1 MKRKGVALVAG
12 LTLLLS
18 VLTGCTHSAQ
28 ETAGQA
34 QKPASGSEAPAADT
48 GKEKPMVLHWSIN
61 SEPPSMD
68 PGIAVDADSFDMIYA
83 CFEGLTSYD
92 LNGQLTNATA
102 ESFTNSPDF
111 TRFTFKIRKDAK
123 WSNGDPVTAHDF
135 VYAIK
140 RNLDP
145 KTASEYAY
153 QLYYIKGGEE
163 YNTGKGKAEDVGVK
177 ALDDYTIQF
186 DLKSPTPFFRELTFF
201 PTLFPL
207 HQKTVEGNPAWA
219 AEAKTIVGNGPFV
232 MDTWEHKS
240 KIVFTKNPNYW
251 DKDNVKLDRIEIAM
265 IDDNNTAFS
274 MFENGD
280 IDWGGYPAS
289 TLPPDAIP
297 QLKEEGKLMVADNPG
312 TQSVVFNTEKPPF
325 SNKKIRQ
332 AFAYAIDR
340 KSLIDNIL
348 QTGVPPAY
356 GWVPTSM
363 GLKPDGYFR
372 EDVAKAKQLLA
383 EGMKELGLTQFPSV
397 TYTFDSTDVNKKMA
411 EALQDQWKK
420 NLGVEVKLY
429 TAELKVY
436 RDMRS
441 QGNFDLIRFQ
451 WGADF
456 NDPINFLE
464 MFRDKNGGNNHPN
477 WENAQFKA
485 LIDKSYQ
492 EPDLEKRKQILLQAE
507 TILMD
512 EMPLAPINF
521 RGSPYVKNDK
531 VKDFIIFP
539 LGGAYFKYTSVTQ

>member
-1 MKRKGVALVAG
+1 MKKGVALATC
-12 LTLLLS
+12 LTLLFG
-18 VLTGCTHSAQ
+18 VIAGCSNSQPTSQ
-28 ETAGQA
+28 
-34 QKPASGSEAPAADT
+34 PAEQPSQPSTTPAEGT
-48 GKEKPMVLHWSIN
+48 KTEPMVLHWSIN

-83 CFEGLTSYD
+83 AFEGLTNYD

-102 ESFTNSPDF
+102 ESFTNSPDY
-111 TRFTFKIRKDAK
+111 TTYTFKVRKDAK

-163 YNTGKGKAEDVGVK
+163 YNTGKGKPEDVGVK
-177 ALDDYTIQF
+177 ALDDYTVEF
-186 DLKSPTPFFRELTFF
+186 SLKSPTPFFRELTFF

-207 HQKTVEGNPAWA
+207 HQKTVESNPQWA
-219 AEAKTIVGNGPFV
+219 NEAKTIVGNGPFI

-251 DKDNVKLDRIEIAM
+251 DKDNVKLDRLEIVMIE
-265 IDDNNTAFS
+265 DNNTAFS
-274 MFENGD
+274 MFENGE

-289 TLPPDAIP
+289 TMPTDAIP
-297 QLKEEGKLMVADNPG
+297 SLKDAGKLMVADNPG
-312 TQSVVFNTEKPPF
+312 TQSVVFNTNKPPF

-332 AFAYAIDR
+332 AFAYSINR
-340 KSLIDNIL
+340 QEIIDNIL
-348 QTGVPPAY
+348 QTGVPAAY

-363 GLKPDGYFR
+363 GLNKDGYFK
-372 EDVAKAKQLLA
+372 EDTEKAKQLLA
-383 EGMKELGLTQFPSV
+383 EGMKELGLTTFPKV
-397 TYTFDSTDVNKKMA
+397 TYTFDTTDTNKKLA

-420 NLGVEVKLY
+420 ALGVEVKLY

-441 QGNFDLIRFQ
+441 QANFDMIRFQ

-464 MFRDKNGGNNHPN
+464 MFRDKTGGNNHPD
-477 WENAQFKA
+477 WENAKFKE
-485 LIDKSYQ
+485 LIDQSYN
-492 EPDLEKRKQILLQAE
+492 EPDLGKRTQILKEAE

-539 LGGAYFKYTSVTQ
+539 LGGAYFKFTSVTK

>member
-1 MKRKGVALVAG
+1 MKKAIAVMTC
-12 LTLLLS
+12 LTLTLGGL
-18 VLTGCTHSAQ
+18 VGCSTNTQGNATSEQ
-28 ETAGQA
+28 
-34 QKPASGSEAPAADT
+34 EAPSANKQPSST
-48 GKEKPMVLHWSIN
+48 GPKVLHWSIN
-61 SEPPSMD
+61 SEPPSLD

-92 LNGQLTNATA
+92 LKGELVNATA
-102 ESFTNSPDF
+102 ESFENTPDF
-111 TRFTFKIRKDAK
+111 TKYTFKIRKEAK

-163 YNTGKGKAEDVGVK
+163 YNTGKGTADDVGVK
-177 ALDDYTIQF
+177 ALDDYTVEFQ
-186 DLKSPTPFFRELTFF
+186 LKAPTPFFRELTFF

-207 HQKTVEGNPAWA
+207 HQKTIESNPQWA
-219 AEAKTIVGNGPFV
+219 AEAKTIVGNGPFN
-232 MDTWEHKS
+232 MESWEHKS
-240 KIVFTKNPNYW
+240 KIVFVKNPNYW
-251 DKDNVKLDRIEIAM
+251 DKDNVKLDRIEISM
-265 IDDNNTAFS
+265 IDDNNTALS

-280 IDWGGYPAS
+280 LDWGGYPAS
-289 TLPPDAIP
+289 TLPPDAI
-297 QLKEEGKLMVADNPG
+297 QKLKDEGKLMVAQNPG

-340 KSLIDNIL
+340 QSLIDNIL
-348 QTGVPPAY
+348 QTGVPAAY

-363 GLKPDGYFR
+363 GLKQDGYFK
-372 EDVAKAKQLLA
+372 EDKEKAKQLLA
-383 EGMKELGLTQFPSV
+383 EGMKELGISTFPKV

-411 EALQDQWKK
+411 EALQDQWRK
-420 NLGVEVKLY
+420 NLGVEVNLY

-436 RDMRS
+436 QEMRS

-464 MFRDKNGGNNHPN
+464 MFREKTGGNNHPN
-477 WENAQFKA
+477 WENPTFKD
-485 LIDKSYQ
+485 LIDKSYH
-492 EPDLEKRKQILLQAE
+492 EPDLAKRKDILLRAE
-507 TILMD
+507 TLLME

-521 RGSPYVKNDK
+521 RGNPYIKNDK

-539 LGGAYFKYTSVTQ
+539 LGGAYFKYTDLNL

>member
-1 MKRKGVALVAG
+1 MKKAIAAFTCLALSFGG
-12 LTLLLS
+12 L
-18 VLTGCTHSAQ
+18 VGCSTNTQ
-28 ETAGQA
+28 GN
-34 QKPASGSEAPAADT
+34 APADQGASAT
-48 GKEKPMVLHWSIN
+48 TPQATTSEPKVLRWSIN
-61 SEPPSMD
+61 SEPPSLD
-68 PGIAVDADSFDMIYA
+68 PGIATDADSFDMIYA
-83 CFEGLTSYD
+83 VFEGLTSYD
-92 LNGQLTNATA
+92 LQGQLTNATA
-102 ESFTNSPDF
+102 ESFENTPDF
-111 TRFTFKIRKDAK
+111 TKYTFKVRKEAK

-163 YNTGKGKAEDVGVK
+163 FNTGKGSADDVGVK
-177 ALDDYTIQF
+177 ALDDYTVEFQ
-186 DLKSPTPFFRELTFF
+186 LKAPTPFFRELTFF

-207 HQKTVEGNPAWA
+207 HSKTLENPQWA

-240 KIVFTKNPNYW
+240 KIIFSKNQNYW
-251 DKDNVKLDRIEIAM
+251 DKENVKLDRIEISM
-265 IDDNNTAFS
+265 IEDNNTALS
-274 MFENGD
+274 MYENGD
-280 IDWGGYPAS
+280 LDWGGYPAS
-289 TLPPDAIP
+289 TLPPDAI
-297 QLKEEGKLMVADNPG
+297 QKLKDEGKLMVADNPG

-332 AFAYAIDR
+332 AFALSIDR

-348 QTGVPPAY
+348 QTGVPAAY

-363 GLKPDGYFR
+363 GLKQDGYFK
-372 EDVAKAKQLLA
+372 EDVEKAKQLLT
-383 EGMKELGLTQFPSV
+383 EGMKELGIAKFPKV
-397 TYTFDSTDVNKKMA
+397 TYTFDSTDVNKSMA
-411 EALQDQWKK
+411 EALQDQWRK
-420 NLGVEVKLY
+420 NLGVEVDLY

-464 MFRDKNGGNNHPN
+464 MFRDKTGGNNHPN
-477 WENAQFKA
+477 WENPAFKQ

-492 EPDLEKRKQILLQAE
+492 EPDLAKRKELLLQAE
-507 TILMD
+507 TILME

-521 RGSPYVKNDK
+521 RGSPYIKNDK
-531 VKDFIIFP
+531 VKDFVIFP
-539 LGGAYFKYTSVTQ
+539 LGGAYFKYTDINR

>member
-1 MKRKGVALVAG
+1 MKKGLAIATC
-12 LTLLLS
+12 LTLLFG
-18 VLTGCTHSAQ
+18 VLAGCSN
-28 ETAGQA
+28 
-34 QKPASGSEAPAADT
+34 SSAPAEPT
-48 GKEKPMVLHWSIN
+48 GSTTPAEATKTEPMVLKWSIN

-83 CFEGLTSYD
+83 AFEGLTSYD
-92 LNGQLTNATA
+92 LNGQLVNATA
-102 ESFTNSPDF
+102 ESFTNSPDYMNY
-111 TRFTFKIRKDAK
+111 TFKIRKDAK

-177 ALDDYTIQF
+177 AVDDYTVEF
-186 DLKSPTPFFRELTFF
+186 NLKSPTPFFRELTFF

-207 HQKTVEGNPAWA
+207 HQKTLEGNPKWA
-219 AEAKTIVGNGPFV
+219 NEAKTIVGNGPFI
-232 MDTWEHKS
+232 MDKWEHKS
-240 KIVFTKNPNYW
+240 RIVFTKNPNYW
-251 DKDNVKLDRIEIAM
+251 DKDNVKLERIEIAM
-265 IDDNNTAFS
+265 IEDNNTAFS

-289 TLPPDAIP
+289 TLPTDAIP
-297 QLKEEGKLMVADNPG
+297 TLKDAGKLMVADNPG
-312 TQSVVFNTEKPPF
+312 TQSVVFNTNKPPF
-325 SNKKIRQ
+325 NNKKIRQ
-332 AFAYAIDR
+332 AFAYAINR
-340 KSLIDNIL
+340 QEIIDNIL
-348 QTGVPPAY
+348 QTGVPAAY

-363 GLKPDGYFR
+363 GLKPDGYFK
-372 EDVAKAKQLLA
+372 EDQAKAKALLE
-383 EGMKELGLTQFPSV
+383 EGMKELGLSTFPTI
-397 TYTFDSTDVNKKMA
+397 TYTFDSNDTNKKLA

-420 NLGVEVKLY
+420 ALGVDVKLY

-441 QGNFDLIRFQ
+441 QANFDMIRFQ

-464 MFRDKNGGNNHPN
+464 MFRDKTGGNNHPD
-477 WENAQFKA
+477 WENAKFKE
-485 LIDKSYQ
+485 LIDKSYN
-492 EPDLEKRKQILLQAE
+492 EPDLDQRKKILLEAE
-507 TILMD
+507 TILME

-539 LGGAYFKYTSVTQ
+539 LGGAYFKYTSVNP

>member
-1 MKRKGVALVAG
+1 MKKRAAIAACLA
-12 LTLLLS
+12 LLLGA
-18 VLTGCTHSAQ
+18 LAGCSSTTQ
-28 ETAGQA
+28 QTNQT
-34 QKPASGSEAPAADT
+34 QQPAPSSTTPATEPAKT
-48 GKEKPMVLHWSIN
+48 EPMVLRWSIN
-61 SEPPSMD
+61 SEPPSLD

-102 ESFTNSPDF
+102 ESFEHSPDF
-111 TRFTFKIRKDAK
+111 TKFTFKIRKDAK

-135 VYAIK
+135 EYAIK

-163 YNTGKGKAEDVGVK
+163 YNTGKGKVEDVGVK
-177 ALDDYTIQF
+177 ALDDYTLEF
-186 DLKSPTPFFRELTFF
+186 NLKAPTPFFRELTFF

-207 HQKTVEGNPAWA
+207 HKKTVEGNPAWA
-219 AEAKTIVGNGPFV
+219 AEAKTIVGNGPFN
-232 MDTWEHKS
+232 METWEHKS
-240 KIVFTKNPNYW
+240 KIVFVKNPHYW
-251 DKDNVKLDRIEIAM
+251 DKANVKLDRLEIAM

-274 MFENGD
+274 MFESGE

-297 QLKEEGKLMVADNPG
+297 KLKEEGKLMVADNPG

-325 SNKKIRQ
+325 NNKKIRQ
-332 AFAYAIDR
+332 AFAYAINR
-340 KSLIDNIL
+340 QEIIDNIL

-363 GLKPDGYFR
+363 GLKPDGYFS
-372 EDVAKAKQLLA
+372 EDAQKAKQLLD
-383 EGMKELGLTQFPSV
+383 EGMKELGLTAFPTV
-397 TYTFDSTDVNKKMA
+397 TYTYDTTDVNKKVA
-411 EALQDQWKK
+411 EVLQDQWKK
-420 NLGVEVKLY
+420 TLGVEVKLY

-464 MFRDKNGGNNHPN
+464 MFRDKTGGNNHPN
-477 WENAQFKA
+477 WENAKFKE

-492 EPDLEKRKQILLQAE
+492 EADLTKRKQILLEAE

-512 EMPLAPINF
+512 EMPLAPVNF
-521 RGSPYVKNDK
+521 RGSPYVKNEK

-539 LGGAYFKYTSVTQ
+539 LGGAYFKYTYVNK

>member
-1 MKRKGVALVAG
+1 MKKGLAIATC
-12 LTLLLS
+12 LTLLFG
-18 VLTGCTHSAQ
+18 VLAGCSN
-28 ETAGQA
+28 
-34 QKPASGSEAPAADT
+34 SSAPAEPT
-48 GKEKPMVLHWSIN
+48 GSTTPAEATKTEPMVLKWSIN

-83 CFEGLTSYD
+83 AFEGLTSYD
-92 LNGQLTNATA
+92 LNGQLVNATA
-102 ESFTNSPDF
+102 ESFTNSPDYMNY
-111 TRFTFKIRKDAK
+111 TFKIRKDAK

-177 ALDDYTIQF
+177 AVDDYTVEF
-186 DLKSPTPFFRELTFF
+186 NLKSPTPFFRELTFF

-207 HQKTVEGNPAWA
+207 HQKTLEGNPQWA
-219 AEAKTIVGNGPFV
+219 NEAKTIVGNGPFI

-240 KIVFTKNPNYW
+240 RIVFTKNPNYW

-265 IDDNNTAFS
+265 IEDNNTAFS

-289 TLPPDAIP
+289 TLPTDAIP
-297 QLKEEGKLMVADNPG
+297 TLKDAGKLMVADNPG
-312 TQSVVFNTEKPPF
+312 TQSVVFNTNKPPF
-325 SNKKIRQ
+325 NNKKIRQ
-332 AFAYAIDR
+332 AFAYAINR
-340 KSLIDNIL
+340 QEIIDNIL
-348 QTGVPPAY
+348 QTGVPAAY

-363 GLKPDGYFR
+363 GLKPDGYFK
-372 EDVAKAKQLLA
+372 EDQAKAKALLE
-383 EGMKELGLTQFPSV
+383 EGMKELGLSTFPTV
-397 TYTFDSTDVNKKMA
+397 TYTFDSNDTNKKLA

-420 NLGVEVKLY
+420 ALGVNVKLY

-441 QGNFDLIRFQ
+441 QANFEMIRFQ

-464 MFRDKNGGNNHPN
+464 MFRDKTGGNNHPD
-477 WENAQFKA
+477 WENAKFKE
-485 LIDKSYQ
+485 LIDKSYN
-492 EPDLEKRKQILLQAE
+492 EPDLDARKKILLEAE
-507 TILMD
+507 TILME

-539 LGGAYFKYTSVTQ
+539 LGGAYFKYTSVNP

>member
-1 MKRKGVALVAG
+1 MKKGITLATC
-12 LTLLLS
+12 LTLLLGGA
-18 VLTGCTHSAQ
+18 LAGCSNSSQPSSPA
-28 ETAGQA
+28 
-34 QKPASGSEAPAADT
+34 PASSTQTPAAPAEAT
-48 GKEKPMVLHWSIN
+48 KTEPMVLHWSIN

-83 CFEGLTSYD
+83 AFEGLTNYD

-102 ESFTNSPDF
+102 ESFTNNDDY
-111 TRFTFKIRKDAK
+111 TKFTFKIRKEAK
-123 WSNGDPVTAHDF
+123 WNNGDPVTAKDF
-135 VYAIK
+135 VYAIR

-163 YNTGKGKAEDVGVK
+163 FNTGKGKADDVGVK
-177 ALDDYTIQF
+177 ALDDYTVEF

-207 HQKTVEGNPAWA
+207 HQKTVDGNPNWA
-219 AEAKTIVGNGPFV
+219 AEAKSIVSNGPFN
-232 MDTWEHKS
+232 METWEHKS
-240 KIVFTKNPNYW
+240 KIVFTKSPTYW
-251 DKDNVKLDRIEIAM
+251 DKDNVKLDRLEIVM

-274 MFENGD
+274 MFENGEV
-280 IDWGGYPAS
+280 DWGGYPAS
-289 TLPPDAIP
+289 TLPTDAI
-297 QLKEEGKLMVADNPG
+297 QSIKDQGKLMVADNPG
-312 TQSVVFNTEKPPF
+312 TQSVVFNTTKPPF
-325 SNKKIRQ
+325 NNKKIRQ
-332 AFAYAIDR
+332 AFSYAINR
-340 KSLIDNIL
+340 EEIIDNIL
-348 QTGVPPAY
+348 QTGVPAAY

-363 GLKPDGYFR
+363 GLKQDGYFKADP
-372 EDVAKAKQLLA
+372 EKAKQLLA
-383 EGMKELGLTQFPSV
+383 EGMKELGLTKFPEV
-397 TYTFDSTDVNKKMA
+397 TYTFDTTDVNKKVA

-420 NLGVEVKLY
+420 ALGVDVKLY

-441 QGNFDLIRFQ
+441 QANFDMIRFQ

-464 MFRDKNGGNNHPN
+464 MFRDKTGGNNHPD
-477 WENAQFKA
+477 WENPKFKE
-485 LIDKSYQ
+485 LIDQSYH
-492 EPDLEKRKQILLQAE
+492 EPNLDKRKQILLDAE

-531 VKDFIIFP
+531 VKDFIIYP
-539 LGGAYFKYTSVTQ
+539 LGGAYFKFTSVVK

>member
-1 MKRKGVALVAG
+1 VKKAIAVMTC
-12 LTLLLS
+12 LTLTLGGL
-18 VLTGCTHSAQ
+18 VGCSTNTQGNATSEQ
-28 ETAGQA
+28 
-34 QKPASGSEAPAADT
+34 EAPSANKQPSST
-48 GKEKPMVLHWSIN
+48 GPKVLHWSIN
-61 SEPPSMD
+61 SEPPSLD

-92 LNGQLTNATA
+92 LKGELVNATA
-102 ESFTNSPDF
+102 ESFENTPDF
-111 TRFTFKIRKDAK
+111 TKYTFKIRKEAK

-163 YNTGKGKAEDVGVK
+163 YNTGKGTADDVGVK
-177 ALDDYTIQF
+177 ALDDYTVEFQ
-186 DLKSPTPFFRELTFF
+186 LKAPTPFFRELTFF

-207 HQKTVEGNPAWA
+207 HQKTIESNPQWV
-219 AEAKTIVGNGPFV
+219 AEAKTIVGNGPFN
-232 MDTWEHKS
+232 MESWEHKS
-240 KIVFTKNPNYW
+240 KIVFVKNPNYW
-251 DKDNVKLDRIEIAM
+251 DKDNVKLDRIEISM
-265 IDDNNTAFS
+265 IDDNNTALS

-280 IDWGGYPAS
+280 LDWGGYPAS
-289 TLPPDAIP
+289 TLPPDAI
-297 QLKEEGKLMVADNPG
+297 QKLKDEGKLMVAQNPG

-340 KSLIDNIL
+340 QSLIDNIL
-348 QTGVPPAY
+348 QTGVPAAY

-363 GLKPDGYFR
+363 GLKQDGYFK
-372 EDVAKAKQLLA
+372 EDKEKAKQLLA
-383 EGMKELGLTQFPSV
+383 EGMKELGISTFPKV

-411 EALQDQWKK
+411 EALQDQWRK
-420 NLGVEVKLY
+420 NLGVEVDLY

-436 RDMRS
+436 QEMRS

-464 MFRDKNGGNNHPN
+464 MFREKTGGNNHPN
-477 WENAQFKA
+477 WENPTFKE
-485 LIDKSYQ
+485 LIDKSYH
-492 EPDLEKRKQILLQAE
+492 EPDLAKRKDILLQAE
-507 TILMD
+507 TLLME

-521 RGSPYVKNDK
+521 RGNPYIKNDK

-539 LGGAYFKYTSVTQ
+539 LGGAYFKYTDLNL

>member
-1 MKRKGVALVAG
+1 MKKGLAIATC
-12 LTLLLS
+12 LTLLFG
-18 VLTGCTHSAQ
+18 VLAGCSN
-28 ETAGQA
+28 
-34 QKPASGSEAPAADT
+34 SSAPAEPT
-48 GKEKPMVLHWSIN
+48 GSTTPAEATKTEPMVLKWSIN

-83 CFEGLTSYD
+83 AFEGLTSYD
-92 LNGQLTNATA
+92 VNGQLVNATA
-102 ESFTNSPDF
+102 ESFTNSPDYMNY
-111 TRFTFKIRKDAK
+111 TFKIRKDAK

-163 YNTGKGKAEDVGVK
+163 YNTGKGKVEDVGVK
-177 ALDDYTIQF
+177 AVDDYTVEF
-186 DLKSPTPFFRELTFF
+186 NLKSPTPFFRELTFF

-207 HQKTVEGNPAWA
+207 HQKTLEENPKWA
-219 AEAKTIVGNGPFV
+219 DEAKTIVGNGPFI

-251 DKDNVKLDRIEIAM
+251 DKNNVKLDRIEIAM
-265 IDDNNTAFS
+265 IEDNNTAFS

-289 TLPPDAIP
+289 TLPTDAIP
-297 QLKEEGKLMVADNPG
+297 TLKDAGKLMVADNPG
-312 TQSVVFNTEKPPF
+312 TQSVVFNTNKPPF
-325 SNKKIRQ
+325 NNKKIRQ
-332 AFAYAIDR
+332 AFAYAINR
-340 KSLIDNIL
+340 QEIIDNIL
-348 QTGVPPAY
+348 QTGVPAAY

-363 GLKPDGYFR
+363 GLKPDGYFT
-372 EDVAKAKQLLA
+372 EDQAKAKALLE
-383 EGMKELGLTQFPSV
+383 EGMKELGLATFPTV
-397 TYTFDSTDVNKKMA
+397 TYTFDTNDTNKKLA

-420 NLGVEVKLY
+420 ALGVNVKLY

-441 QGNFDLIRFQ
+441 QANFDMIRFQ

-464 MFRDKNGGNNHPN
+464 MFRDKTGGNNHPD
-477 WENAQFKA
+477 WENAKFKE
-485 LIDKSYQ
+485 LIDKSYN
-492 EPDLEKRKQILLQAE
+492 EPDLDKRKQILLDAE

-539 LGGAYFKYTSVTQ
+539 LGGAYFKYTSVNK

>member
-1 MKRKGVALVAG
+1 MKKGLAIATC
-12 LTLLLS
+12 LTLLFG
-18 VLTGCTHSAQ
+18 VLAGCSN
-28 ETAGQA
+28 
-34 QKPASGSEAPAADT
+34 SSAPAEPT
-48 GKEKPMVLHWSIN
+48 GSTTPTEATKTEPMVLKWSIN

-83 CFEGLTSYD
+83 AFEGLTSYD
-92 LNGQLTNATA
+92 LNGQLVNATA
-102 ESFTNSPDF
+102 ESFTNSPDYMNY
-111 TRFTFKIRKDAK
+111 TFKIRKDAK

-177 ALDDYTIQF
+177 AVDDYTVEF
-186 DLKSPTPFFRELTFF
+186 NLKSPTPFFRELTFF

-207 HQKTVEGNPAWA
+207 HQKTLEANPKWA
-219 AEAKTIVGNGPFV
+219 DEAKTIVGNGPFI

-251 DKDNVKLDRIEIAM
+251 DKNNVKLDRIEIAM
-265 IDDNNTAFS
+265 IEDNNTAFS

-289 TLPPDAIP
+289 TLPTDAIP
-297 QLKEEGKLMVADNPG
+297 TLKDAGKLMVADNPG
-312 TQSVVFNTEKPPF
+312 TQSVVFNTTKPPF
-325 SNKKIRQ
+325 NNKKIRQ
-332 AFAYAIDR
+332 AFAYAINR
-340 KSLIDNIL
+340 QEIIDNIL
-348 QTGVPPAY
+348 QTGVPAAY

-363 GLKPDGYFR
+363 GLKPDGYFK
-372 EDVAKAKQLLA
+372 EDQAKAKALLE
-383 EGMKELGLTQFPSV
+383 EGMKELGLSTFPTV
-397 TYTFDSTDVNKKMA
+397 TYTFDTNDTNKKLA

-420 NLGVEVKLY
+420 ALGVNVKLY

-441 QGNFDLIRFQ
+441 QANFDMIRFQ

-464 MFRDKNGGNNHPN
+464 MFRDKTGGNNHPD
-477 WENAQFKA
+477 WENAKFKE
-485 LIDKSYQ
+485 LIDKSYN
-492 EPDLEKRKQILLQAE
+492 EPDLDTRKKILLEAE
-507 TILMD
+507 TILME

-539 LGGAYFKYTSVTQ
+539 LGGAYFKYTSVNP

>member
-1 MKRKGVALVAG
+1 MKKGLAIATC
-12 LTLLLS
+12 LTLLFG
-18 VLTGCTHSAQ
+18 VLAGCSN
-28 ETAGQA
+28 
-34 QKPASGSEAPAADT
+34 SSAPAEPT
-48 GKEKPMVLHWSIN
+48 GSTTPAEATKTEPLVLKWSIN

-83 CFEGLTSYD
+83 AFEGLTSYD
-92 LNGQLTNATA
+92 LNGQLVNATA
-102 ESFTNSPDF
+102 ESFTNSPDYMNY
-111 TRFTFKIRKDAK
+111 TFKIRKDAK

-177 ALDDYTIQF
+177 AVDDYTVEF
-186 DLKSPTPFFRELTFF
+186 NLKSPTPFFRELTFF

-207 HQKTVEGNPAWA
+207 HQKTLEANPKWA
-219 AEAKTIVGNGPFV
+219 DEAKTIVGNGPFI

-251 DKDNVKLDRIEIAM
+251 DKNNVKLDRIEIAM
-265 IDDNNTAFS
+265 IEDNNTAFS

-289 TLPPDAIP
+289 TLPTDAIP
-297 QLKEEGKLMVADNPG
+297 TLKDAGKLMVADNPG
-312 TQSVVFNTEKPPF
+312 TQSVVFNTTKPPF
-325 SNKKIRQ
+325 NNKKIRQ
-332 AFAYAIDR
+332 AFAYAINR
-340 KSLIDNIL
+340 QEIIDNIL
-348 QTGVPPAY
+348 QTGVPAAY

-363 GLKPDGYFR
+363 GLKPDGYFK
-372 EDVAKAKQLLA
+372 EDQAKAKALLE
-383 EGMKELGLTQFPSV
+383 EGMKELGLSTFPTV
-397 TYTFDSTDVNKKMA
+397 TYTFDTNDTNKKLA

-420 NLGVEVKLY
+420 ALGVNVKLY

-441 QGNFDLIRFQ
+441 QANFDMIRFQ

-464 MFRDKNGGNNHPN
+464 MFRDKTGGNNHPD
-477 WENAQFKA
+477 WENAKFKE
-485 LIDKSYQ
+485 LIDKSYN
-492 EPDLEKRKQILLQAE
+492 EPDLDARKKILLEAE
-507 TILMD
+507 TILME

-539 LGGAYFKYTSVTQ
+539 LGGAYFKYTSVNP

>member
-1 MKRKGVALVAG
+1 MKKAFALLTG
-12 LTLLLS
+12 LTLLFG
-18 VLTGCTHSAQ
+18 VLTGCASSQSATQ
-28 ETAGQA
+28 SNESPQA
-34 QKPASGSEAPAADT
+34 EQASNNGE
-48 GKEKPMVLHWSIN
+48 PMVLRWSIN
-61 SEPPSMD
+61 SEPPSLD

-83 CFEGLTSYD
+83 AFEGLTSYD
-92 LNGQLTNATA
+92 VNGELVNATA

-111 TRFTFKIRKDAK
+111 TQFTFKIRKDAK
-123 WSNGDPVTAHDF
+123 WSNGDPLTAHDF

-163 YNTGKGKAEDVGVK
+163 FNTGKGSADDVGVK
-177 ALDDYTIQF
+177 ALDDYTLEF
-186 DLKSPTPFFRELTFF
+186 TLKSPTPFFRELTFF

-207 HQKTVEGNPAWA
+207 HQKTVESNPKWA
-219 AEAKTIVGNGPFV
+219 DEAATIVGNGPFI
-232 MDTWEHKS
+232 MKEWEHKQ
-240 KIVFTKNPNYW
+240 KIVFEKNDNYW
-251 DKDNVKLDRIEIAM
+251 DKDNVKLDRLEVAM

-297 QLKEEGKLMVADNPG
+297 YLKNEGKLMVASNPG
-312 TQSVVFNTEKPPF
+312 TQSVVFNTQKPPF
-325 SNKKIRQ
+325 NNKKIRQ

-340 KSLIDNIL
+340 QTIIDNIL
-348 QTGVPPAY
+348 QTGVPAAY
-356 GWVPTSM
+356 GWVPDSM
-363 GLKPDGYFR
+363 GLKPEGYFK
-372 EDVAKAKQLLA
+372 EDPAKAKQLLE
-383 EGMKELGLTQFPSV
+383 EGMKELGLTSFPSV
-397 TYTFDSTDVNKKMA
+397 TYTFDSTDMNKKVA
-411 EALQDQWKK
+411 EALQDQWKR
-420 NLGVEVKLY
+420 NLGVDVKLY

-441 QGNFDLIRFQ
+441 QGNFDMIRFQ

-464 MFRDKNGGNNHPN
+464 MFREQKGGNNHPD
-477 WENAQFKA
+477 WENPKFKE
-485 LIDKSYQ
+485 LIDQSYT
-492 EPDLEKRKQILLQAE
+492 EPDLEKRKQILLEAE
-507 TILMD
+507 TILME

-521 RGSPYVKNDK
+521 RGNPYVKNDH

-539 LGGAYFKYTSVTQ
+539 LGGAYFKYASVVR

>member
-1 MKRKGVALVAG
+1 MKKAIAVMTC
-12 LTLLLS
+12 LTLTLGGL
-18 VLTGCTHSAQ
+18 VGCSTNTQGNATSEQ
-28 ETAGQA
+28 
-34 QKPASGSEAPAADT
+34 EAPSANKQPSST
-48 GKEKPMVLHWSIN
+48 GPKVLHWSIN
-61 SEPPSMD
+61 SEPPSLD

-92 LNGQLTNATA
+92 LKGELVNATA
-102 ESFTNSPDF
+102 ESFENTPDF
-111 TRFTFKIRKDAK
+111 TKYTFKIRKEAK

-163 YNTGKGKAEDVGVK
+163 YNTGKGTADDVGVK
-177 ALDDYTIQF
+177 ALDDYTVEFQ
-186 DLKSPTPFFRELTFF
+186 LKAPTPFFRELTFF

-207 HQKTVEGNPAWA
+207 HQKTIESNPQWV
-219 AEAKTIVGNGPFV
+219 AEAKTIVGNGPFN
-232 MDTWEHKS
+232 MESWEHKS
-240 KIVFTKNPNYW
+240 KIVFVKNPNYW
-251 DKDNVKLDRIEIAM
+251 DKDNVKLDRIEISM
-265 IDDNNTAFS
+265 IDDNNTALS

-280 IDWGGYPAS
+280 LDWGGYPAS
-289 TLPPDAIP
+289 TLPPDAI
-297 QLKEEGKLMVADNPG
+297 QKLKDEGKLMVAQNPG

-340 KSLIDNIL
+340 QSLIDNIL
-348 QTGVPPAY
+348 QTGVPAAY

-363 GLKPDGYFR
+363 GLKQDGYFK
-372 EDVAKAKQLLA
+372 EDKEKAKQLLA
-383 EGMKELGLTQFPSV
+383 EGMKELGISTFPKV

-411 EALQDQWKK
+411 EALQDQWRK
-420 NLGVEVKLY
+420 NLGVEVDLY

-436 RDMRS
+436 QEMRS

-464 MFRDKNGGNNHPN
+464 MFREKTGGNNHPN
-477 WENAQFKA
+477 WENPTFKE
-485 LIDKSYQ
+485 LIDKSYH
-492 EPDLEKRKQILLQAE
+492 EPDLAKRKDILLQAE
-507 TILMD
+507 TLLME

-521 RGSPYVKNDK
+521 RGNPYIKNDK

-539 LGGAYFKYTSVTQ
+539 LGGAYFKYTDLNL

>member
-1 MKRKGVALVAG
+1 MKKGIALATC
-12 LTLLLS
+12 LTLLFG
-18 VLTGCTHSAQ
+18 VITGCSNSSTPSQ
-28 ETAGQA
+28 PAGQTSQPSA
-34 QKPASGSEAPAADT
+34 TPTEAT
-48 GKEKPMVLHWSIN
+48 KTEPMVLRWSIN

-83 CFEGLTSYD
+83 AFEGLTSYD

-102 ESFTNSPDF
+102 ESFTNTPDYMNY
-111 TRFTFKIRKDAK
+111 TFKIRKDAK

-163 YNTGKGKAEDVGVK
+163 YNTGKGKADDVGVK
-177 ALDDYTIQF
+177 AIDDYTVEF
-186 DLKSPTPFFRELTFF
+186 NLKSPTPFFRELTFF

-207 HQKTVEGNPAWA
+207 HQKTVESSPNWA
-219 AEAKTIVGNGPFV
+219 AEAKTIVGNGPFI

-251 DKDNVKLDRIEIAM
+251 DKSNVKLDRLEISMIE
-265 IDDNNTAFS
+265 DNNTAFS

-289 TLPPDAIP
+289 TLPTDAIP
-297 QLKEEGKLMVADNPG
+297 SLKDAGKLMVADNPG
-312 TQSVVFNTEKPPF
+312 TQSVVFNTTKPPF
-325 SNKKIRQ
+325 NNKKIRQ
-332 AFAYAIDR
+332 AFAYAINR
-340 KSLIDNIL
+340 QEIIDNIL
-348 QTGVPPAY
+348 QTGVPAAY

-363 GLKPDGYFR
+363 GLKPDGYFK
-372 EDVAKAKQLLA
+372 EDNEKAKQLLA
-383 EGMKELGLTQFPSV
+383 EGMKELGLTAFPTV
-397 TYTFDSTDVNKKMA
+397 TYTYDTTDTNKKVA

-420 NLGVEVKLY
+420 VLGVNVKLY
-429 TAELKVY
+429 NAELKVY

-441 QGNFDLIRFQ
+441 QANFDLIRFQ

-464 MFRDKNGGNNHPN
+464 MFRDKTGGNNHPD
-477 WENAQFKA
+477 WENAKFKE
-485 LIDKSYQ
+485 LIDKSYN
-492 EPDLEKRKQILLQAE
+492 EPDLDKRKRILLDAE

-512 EMPLAPINF
+512 EMPLAPLNF

-539 LGGAYFKYTSVTQ
+539 LGGAYFKYTSVTR

>member
-1 MKRKGVALVAG
+1 MKKAIAVMTC
-12 LTLLLS
+12 LTLSLGGLVGCS
-18 VLTGCTHSAQ
+18 TNTQGNTTGEQ
-28 ETAGQA
+28 G
-34 QKPASGSEAPAADT
+34 APAANQPAAST
-48 GKEKPMVLHWSIN
+48 APKVLHWSIN
-61 SEPPSMD
+61 SEPPSLD

-92 LNGQLTNATA
+92 LKGELVNATA
-102 ESFTNSPDF
+102 ESFENTPDY
-111 TRFTFKIRKDAK
+111 TKYTFKIRKEAK

-163 YNTGKGKAEDVGVK
+163 YNTGKGTADEVGVK
-177 ALDDYTIQF
+177 ALDDYTVEFQ
-186 DLKSPTPFFRELTFF
+186 LKAPTPFFRELTFF

-207 HQKTVEGNPAWA
+207 HQKTLESNPKWA
-219 AEAKTIVGNGPFV
+219 AEAKTIVGNGPFN
-232 MDTWEHKS
+232 METWEHKS
-240 KIVFTKNPNYW
+240 KIVFVKNPNYW
-251 DKDNVKLDRIEIAM
+251 DKDNVKLDRIEISM
-265 IDDNNTAFS
+265 IDDNNTALS

-280 IDWGGYPAS
+280 LDWGGYPAS
-289 TLPPDAIP
+289 TLPPDAI
-297 QLKEEGKLMVADNPG
+297 QKLKDEGKLMVADNPG

-348 QTGVPPAY
+348 QTGVPAAY

-363 GLKPDGYFR
+363 GLNQDGYFK
-372 EDVAKAKQLLA
+372 EDTEKAKQLLA
-383 EGMKELGLTQFPSV
+383 EGMKELGISKFPKV

-411 EALQDQWKK
+411 EALQDQWRK
-420 NLGVEVKLY
+420 NLGVEVDLY

-436 RDMRS
+436 QEMRS

-464 MFRDKNGGNNHPN
+464 MFRDKTGGNNHPN
-477 WENAQFKA
+477 WENPTFKE
-485 LIDKSYQ
+485 LIDKSYH
-492 EPDLEKRKQILLQAE
+492 EPDLAKRKDILLQAE
-507 TILMD
+507 TLLME

-521 RGSPYVKNDK
+521 RGNPYIKNDK

-539 LGGAYFKYTSVTQ
+539 LGGAYFKYTDLNL

>member
-1 MKRKGVALVAG
+1 MKKGIALATC
-12 LTLLLS
+12 LTLLFGG
-18 VLTGCTHSAQ
+18 VLAGCSNSSQPEPQAPSSSAPTTATPA
-28 ETAGQA
+28 ETT
-34 QKPASGSEAPAADT
+34 KTE
-48 GKEKPMVLHWSIN
+48 PMVLHWSIN
-61 SEPPSMD
+61 SEPPSLD

-83 CFEGLTSYD
+83 AFEGLTNYD

-102 ESFTNSPDF
+102 ESFTNNNDY
-111 TRFTFKIRKDAK
+111 TQFTFKIRKDAK
-123 WSNGDPVTAHDF
+123 WNNGDPVTAHDF
-135 VYAIK
+135 VYAIR

-177 ALDDYTIQF
+177 ALDDYTVQF

-207 HQKTVEGNPAWA
+207 HQKTVEGNPNWA
-219 AEAKTIVGNGPFV
+219 AEAKTIVSNGPFN
-232 MDTWEHKS
+232 METWEHKS
-240 KIVFTKNPNYW
+240 KIVFAKSPTYW

-274 MFENGD
+274 MFENGEV
-280 IDWGGYPAS
+280 DWGGYPAS
-289 TLPPDAIP
+289 TLPTDAI
-297 QLKEEGKLMVADNPG
+297 QSLKDAGKLMVADNPG
-312 TQSVVFNTEKPPF
+312 TQSVVFNTTKPPF
-325 SNKKIRQ
+325 NNKKIRQ
-332 AFAYAIDR
+332 AFAYAINR
-340 KSLIDNIL
+340 QELIDNIL
-348 QTGVPPAY
+348 QTGVPAAY

-363 GLKPDGYFR
+363 GLKPDGYFK
-372 EDVAKAKQLLA
+372 EDPEKAKQLLA
-383 EGMKELGLTQFPSV
+383 EGMKELGLTKFPEV
-397 TYTFDSTDVNKKMA
+397 TYTYDTTDVNKKMA

-420 NLGVEVKLY
+420 TLGIQVKLY

-441 QGNFDLIRFQ
+441 TGNFDMIRFQ

-464 MFRDKNGGNNHPN
+464 MFRDKTGGNNHPD
-477 WENAQFKA
+477 WENPKFKE
-485 LIDKSYQ
+485 LIDQSYQ
-492 EPDLEKRKQILLQAE
+492 EPNLEKRKQILLEAE

-531 VKDFIIFP
+531 VKDFVIFP
-539 LGGAYFKYTSVTQ
+539 LGGAYFKFTSVVK

>member
-1 MKRKGVALVAG
+1 MKKAIALLAC
-12 LTLLLS
+12 LTLGFGGLA
-18 VLTGCTHSAQ
+18 GCSTNTQGNPPAQQGASANDQ
-28 ETAGQA
+28 QT
-34 QKPASGSEAPAADT
+34 S
-48 GKEKPMVLHWSIN
+48 KEPKVLHWSIN
-61 SEPPSMD
+61 SEPPSLD

-83 CFEGLTSYD
+83 CFEGLTSYN
-92 LNGQLTNATA
+92 LNGELVNATA
-102 ESFTNSPDF
+102 ESFENTPDF
-111 TRFTFKIRKDAK
+111 TKYTFKIRKEAK

-163 YNTGKGKAEDVGVK
+163 FNTGKGSADDVGVK
-177 ALDDYTIQF
+177 ALDDYTVEFQ
-186 DLKSPTPFFRELTFF
+186 LKAPTPFFRELTFF

-207 HQKTVEGNPAWA
+207 HKKTLEANPKWA
-219 AEAKTIVGNGPFV
+219 AEAKTIVGNGPFI

-240 KIVFTKNPNYW
+240 KIVFVKNSNYW
-251 DKDNVKLDRIEIAM
+251 DKDNVKLDRIEIA
-265 IDDNNTAFS
+265 IIEDNNTALS

-280 IDWGGYPAS
+280 LDWGGYPAS
-289 TLPPDAIP
+289 TLPPDVI
-297 QLKEEGKLMVADNPG
+297 QKLKDEGTLMVANNPG

-332 AFAYAIDR
+332 AFAYSIDR
-340 KSLIDNIL
+340 QSLIDNIL
-348 QTGVPPAY
+348 QTGVPAAY

-363 GLKPDGYFR
+363 GLKQDGYFK
-372 EDVAKAKQLLA
+372 EDTKKAKQLLA
-383 EGMKELGLTQFPSV
+383 EGMKELGITTFPKV

-411 EALQDQWKK
+411 EALQDQWRK
-420 NLGVEVKLY
+420 NLGVEVELY

-436 RDMRS
+436 QTLRS

-464 MFRDKNGGNNHPN
+464 MFRDKTGGNNHPN
-477 WENAQFKA
+477 WENPAFKE

-492 EPDLEKRKQILLQAE
+492 EPDLAKRKEILLQAE
-507 TILMD
+507 TILME

-521 RGSPYVKNDK
+521 RGSPYIKNDK
-531 VKDFIIFP
+531 VKNFIIFP
-539 LGGAYFKYTSVTQ
+539 LGGAYFKYTDINA